1 MESSPS
7 TKLHKEQKHKTAS
20 KEVLTKILNKLST
33 YYDSITGFRDKE
45 TIVTQLKYMKPTLRN
60 SQGICSSKKDCLTL

>member
-1 MESSPS
+1 MVSHIENL
-7 TKLHKEQKHKTAS
+7 K
-20 KEVLTKILNKLST
+20 VTKILNKLST